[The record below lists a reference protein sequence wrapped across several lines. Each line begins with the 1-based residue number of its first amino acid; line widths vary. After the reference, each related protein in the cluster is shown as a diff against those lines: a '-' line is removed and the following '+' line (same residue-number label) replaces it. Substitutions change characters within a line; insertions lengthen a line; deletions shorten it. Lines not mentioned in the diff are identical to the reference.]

1 MSQRIKDEILKVTVV
16 VNGEEATKELYK
28 LEDVQRA
35 LGESNKALRA
45 ERAKLE
51 AQGKK
56 DTEAYQ
62 QLTAK
67 IKEND
72 LAIRSNDA
80 RMKELRK
87 EIGLNALTTGQLK
100 KEAISLRR
108 QLENLTPGSAQFKKL
123 DADLKAVEARMR
135 ELKGQSQA
143 TGMSLGGIADG
154 FNKYSGIAATVLA
167 STTGLVLGFRKLV
180 DTFNQFEAGVDEL
193 SSLTGLAGEDLNW
206 LSEQA
211 KELSVSTV
219 AGGVKIT
226 ASAQDIVKAYTL
238 MGSAKPELLANKEA
252 LNEVT
257 KQALIL
263 AEAAKMNA
271 AEAVQSLAET
281 MNQFSAPAEEAGR
294 FINVLAAGSKE
305 GAATIP
311 EVNAAMI
318 KFGTAAKQ
326 ANVSVEESVA
336 LVEALADKGVKGEI
350 AGTGLKNVLLKLQT
364 GANDTNPKI
373 VGMVQALEN
382 LRAKNLSAADV
393 VKMFGQENYSAAK
406 ILIEN
411 TDRVKQL
418 TTAVTGTSVA
428 LDQATI
434 NTQNNAAALAQAKN
448 KFQLTAIEMGEKLAP
463 VMTFSTNAFTYFLK
477 AVMTAPEVLQNYGA
491 YILSATGMMIAFNA
505 ATVQATIS
513 EKAKQAAEFFGTG
526 ITKTKATLE
535 AANITRLTVQAALT
549 DLLTGKITLSTAAT
563 RIWNATLAANPAMW
577 VIAGISALI
586 GAIKL
591 YDENNAKAKQLQE
604 LTNKTI
610 NEASA
615 ANKSYEKA
623 TEELTSKVQ
632 SLHNVTKEGREVLQ
646 KDIDLKIQQAKATL
660 EHVKAKQLE
669 AGELAKQPSLLQQA
683 WNLIKSGGNA
693 AISATHNTIDAYKNS
708 KEAADAFGEQI
719 KKLESNIQNLS
730 GVKGQLDKALNA
742 ESIADKI
749 AGENISQLT
758 EKADLYRKALQIA
771 KIGTEEYE
779 RIRKKLAAVDKKLT
793 PAETGTNKEAEK
805 EAEKQAKLTKQAQDK
820 TLTMIENAKKAEEA
834 ILIKNYR
841 DGILNK
847 RQFEDQMFENE
858 IYYLSQRLGAKKQ
871 FGLDY
876 SAEDLELNK
885 RLLDNQQQLEAEQKK
900 IADENKAKFFQD
912 MEMRFE
918 EEKAAIYQNFAN
930 GLITKQE
937 FDFQLDEL
945 EANTTAMRLE
955 AKKAFHVAAAD
966 DEIAQAQRAI
976 EFKRAQAQAEADL
989 EAIKGDAIISGLGL
1003 AKAAFKERSTA
1014 WKLAFAAEKVAA
1026 ISQIVINTMREISG
1040 INAAYSLIPGGQLI
1054 AAPLTLQAKI
1064 RSGIAIGTIL
1074 AQAIPAFEAGL
1085 YDVTSAYDGKHYRAG
1100 YSGVARTGEVRTP
1113 QLFLAGEKM
1122 PEMIIDGPTMR
1133 NLKMK
1138 SPEIIQAI
1146 HQHRVPAYA
1155 AGMYPETPTSSG
1167 TSEAV
1172 LMGLMAT
1179 INGLNQTLNNGIS
1192 AEMRYQDY
1200 KELDDK
1206 VNTVNQE
1213 FNI

>member
-1 MSQRIKDEILKVTVV
+1 MSQRVKDEILKVTVV
-16 VNGEEATKELYK
+16 VNGDEATKELYK

-35 LGESNKALRA
+35 LGQANKDLRA

-56 DTEAYQ
+56 DSETYR

-67 IKEND
+67 IKENETAMRD
-72 LAIRSNDA
+72 NDA

-87 EIGLNALTTGQLK
+87 EVGLTGMTMGQLR

-108 QLENLTPGSAQFKKL
+108 QLDNVTPGSAQFDKL
-123 DADLKAVEARMR
+123 QGELKAVEARMR

-154 FNKYSGIAATVLA
+154 FNRYGAIAATVLA

-180 DTFNQFEAGVDEL
+180 DTFNEFEAGVDEL
-193 SSLTGLAGEDLNW
+193 SSLTGLVGDDLNW

-238 MGSAKPELLANKEA
+238 MGSAKPELLSNKEA

-271 AEAVQSLAET
+271 ADAVQSLAET
-281 MNQFSAPAEEAGR
+281 MNQFSAPAEQAGR

-311 EVNAAMI
+311 EINAAML

-336 LVEALADKGVKGEI
+336 LVEALADKGQKGEI

-382 LRAKNLSAADV
+382 LRAKNMSAAEV
-393 VKMFGQENYSAAK
+393 VNMFGQENYSVAK

-434 NTQNNAAALAQAKN
+434 NTSNNAAALAQAKN

-463 VMTFSTNAFTYFLK
+463 IMTFSTNAFTYFLK
-477 AVMTAPEVLQNYGA
+477 AVMAAPEVLQKYGA
-491 YILSATGMMIAFNA
+491 YILAATGMMA
-505 ATVQATIS
+505 AYYLVILQATAA
-513 EKAKQAAEFFGTG
+513 EKAKQIADLAAT
-526 ITKTKATLE
+526 ATEKQKVVMSNLSI
-535 AANITRLTVQAALT
+535 AAVKLQALVT
-549 DLLTGKITLSTAAT
+549 DVLTGKITLSTAAT
-563 RIWNATLAANPAMW
+563 KIWNAVLAANPAFW
-577 VIAGISALI
+577 VVTGISALV
-586 GAIKL
+586 AVLKL
-591 YDENNAKAKQLQE
+591 YDDNNARSRKIQE
-604 LTNKTI
+604 LTNNTVNSGSI
-610 NEASA
+610 
-615 ANKSYEKA
+615 ANKVYEKSVQD
-623 TEELTSKVQ
+623 LTARVQ
-632 SLHNVTKEGREVLQ
+632 SLHNSTKEGRETLL
-646 KDIDLKIQQAKATL
+646 KDIELKQKQYKVTLDLITAKKI
-660 EHVKAKQLE
+660 E
-669 AGELAKQPSLLQQA
+669 AEQLAKQPTLLQEA
-683 WNLIKSGGNA
+683 WNFIKTGGNQYA
-693 AISATHNTIDAYKNS
+693 SAMHNAIDAVKNS
-708 KEAADAFGEQI
+708 KEAGAAFNDVISKMDSNLKNLKSAKAQ
-719 KKLESNIQNLS
+719 LEN
-730 GVKGQLDKALNA
+730 AMNA

-749 AGENISQLT
+749 AGDNITQLT
-758 EKADLYRKALQIA
+758 EKADLYRKALNIA

-779 RIRKKLAAVDKKLT
+779 RIRKKLAAVDAKLT
-793 PAETGTNKEAEK
+793 PKETGSEKDAKKEADKIAKATK
-805 EAEKQAKLTKQAQDK
+805 EAQDK

-841 DGILNK
+841 EGILNK
-847 RQFEDQMFENE
+847 RQFEEQMFENE

-885 RLLDNQQQLEAEQKK
+885 RLLDNQLQMEAEQKRMSEETK
-900 IADENKAKFFQD
+900 TKFFQD
-912 MEMRFE
+912 LDKRFE
-918 EEKAAIYQNFAN
+918 EEKAVIYQNFAS
-930 GLITKQE
+930 GLITQKE
-937 FDFQLDEL
+937 FDAQLAEY
-945 EANTTAMRLE
+945 EANTANMKLE
-955 AKKAFHVAAAD
+955 AKKAFNMAVAD

-976 EFKRAQAQAEADL
+976 DFKRAQAQAEADL

-1003 AKAAFKERSTA
+1003 ARAALKERSTA
-1014 WKLAFAAEKVAA
+1014 WKIAFAAEKVAA
-1026 ISQIVINTMREISG
+1026 IGQIVINTMKEISG
-1040 INAAYSLIPGGQLI
+1040 INAAYALIPGGQVI
-1054 AAPLTLQAKI
+1054 AANLTLAAKI
-1064 RSGIAIGTIL
+1064 RSGIAIGTIV
-1074 AQAIPAFEAGL
+1074 AQAIPAFDAGL
-1085 YDVTSAYDGKHYRAG
+1085 YDVTSAYDGRHYKAG
-1100 YSGVARTGEVRTP
+1100 YSGVARTGVVRNP
-1113 QLFLAGEKM
+1113 QLFLAGERM

-1133 NLKMK
+1133 NIQMN
-1138 SPEIIQAI
+1138 SPQIIEAI

-1155 AGMYPETPTSSG
+1155 AGLYSNEGVSSG
-1167 TSEAV
+1167 ISETL
-1172 LMGLMAT
+1172 LMGLMGT
-1179 INGLNQTLNNGIS
+1179 IGSLNQTLSNGIS

-1200 KELDDK
+1200 KELDDDVTK
-1206 VNTVNQE
+1206 VNEE
-1213 FNI
+1213 FNL

>member
-1 MSQRIKDEILKVTVV
+1 MSQRVKDEILKVTVV
-16 VNGEEATKELYK
+16 VNGDDAIKELYK
-28 LEDVQRA
+28 LEDVQRSLRQA
-35 LGESNKALRA
+35 NKDLRA
-45 ERAKLE
+45 ERTKLE
-51 AQGKK
+51 EQGKK
-56 DTEAYQ
+56 HSEAYK

-67 IKEND
+67 IEEND
-72 LAIRSNDA
+72 KAISANNE
-80 RMKELRK
+80 RMKELRNQV
-87 EIGLNALTTGQLK
+87 GLTGMTMGQLRK
-100 KEAISLRR
+100 QAISLRK
-108 QLENLTPGSAQFKKL
+108 QLENITPGSAQFDKL
-123 DADLKAVEARMR
+123 QGELKAVEARMR

-154 FNKYSGIAATVLA
+154 FNRYGAIAATALA

-180 DTFNQFEAGVDEL
+180 DTFNEFEAGVDEL
-193 SSLTGLAGEDLNW
+193 SSLTGLVGDDLNW

-238 MGSAKPELLANKEA
+238 MGSAKPELLSNKEA

-271 AEAVQSLAET
+271 ADAVQSLAET

-382 LRAKNLSAADV
+382 LRAKNMSAAEV

-434 NTQNNAAALAQAKN
+434 NTSNNAAALAQAKN
-448 KFQLTAIEMGEKLAP
+448 NFQLTAIEMGEKLAP

-477 AVMTAPEVLQNYGA
+477 AVMAAPEVLQKYGA
-491 YILSATGMMIAFNA
+491 YILSATGLMIAYNA
-505 ATVQATIS
+505 ATIQATIS

-526 ITKTKATLE
+526 ISKSKAAIE
-535 AANITRLTVQAALT
+535 SANIARLTVQATLT

-563 RIWNATLAANPAMW
+563 RIWNATLAANPVFW
-577 VIAGISALI
+577 VITGISALI
-586 GAIKL
+586 AALKL
-591 YDENNAKAKQLQE
+591 YDDNNARARKIQE
-604 LTNKTI
+604 LTNTTI
-610 NEASA
+610 NEAA
-615 ANKSYEKA
+615 TANKNYEKA
-623 TEELTSKVQ
+623 TQDLTAKVQ
-632 SLHNVTKEGREVLQ
+632 SLHNTTKEGREVLQ
-646 KDIDLKIQQAKATL
+646 KDIDLKLKQAQATL
-660 EHVKAKQLE
+660 SHVLAKKLE
-669 AGELAKQPSLLQQA
+669 AEELAKQPSLLQEA
-683 WNLIKSGGNA
+683 WNFIKTGGNQYA
-693 AISATHNTIDAYKNS
+693 SAMHNAIDAVKNS
-708 KEAADAFGEQI
+708 KEAGSAFNEQI
-719 KKLESNIQNLS
+719 KQLQSNIQNLS
-730 GVKGQLDKALNA
+730 GVKGQLDEAMNA

-749 AGENISQLT
+749 AGENIAQLT

-779 RIRKKLAAVDKKLT
+779 RIRKKLAAVDAKLT
-793 PAETGTNKEAEK
+793 PKEKGSEKDDKKEADK
-805 EAEKQAKLTKQAQDK
+805 KAKAIKDAQDK
-820 TLTMIENAKKAEEA
+820 TLTMIDNAKKAEEA
-834 ILIKNYR
+834 LIVKNYR
-841 DGILNK
+841 DGIINK
-847 RQFEDQMFENE
+847 RQFEEQMFELE
-858 IYYLSQRLGAKKQ
+858 IGYLAQRLAAKKEWKQ
-871 FGLDY
+871 DY

-885 RLLDNQQQLEAEQKK
+885 RLLDNQLQMEAEQKRMSEETK
-900 IADENKAKFFQD
+900 TKFFQD
-912 MEMRFE
+912 LDRKFE
-918 EEKAAIYQNFAN
+918 EEKAAIYQNFAS
-930 GLITKQE
+930 GLITQQE
-937 FDFQLDEL
+937 FDAQLAEY
-945 EANTTAMRLE
+945 ETNTANMKLE
-955 AKKAFHVAAAD
+955 AKKAFNMAVAD

-976 EFKRAQAQAEADL
+976 DFKRAQAQAEADL

-1003 AKAAFKERSTA
+1003 ARAALKERSTA
-1014 WKLAFAAEKVAA
+1014 WKIAFAAEKVAA
-1026 ISQIVINTMREISG
+1026 ISQIVMNTMKEISG
-1040 INAAYSLIPGGQLI
+1040 INAAYALIPGGQLI

-1074 AQAIPAFEAGL
+1074 AQAIPAFDAGL
-1085 YDVTSAYDGKHYRAG
+1085 YDVTSAYDGRQYKAG
-1100 YSGVARTGEVRTP
+1100 YSGVARTGVVRNP
-1113 QLFLAGEKM
+1113 QLFLAGERM

-1133 NLKMK
+1133 NIQMN
-1138 SPEIIQAI
+1138 SPHIIEAI

-1155 AGMYPETPTSSG
+1155 AGLYPNEGVSSG
-1167 TSEAV
+1167 ISETL
-1172 LMGLMAT
+1172 LMGLMGT
-1179 INGLNQTLNNGIS
+1179 IGSLNQTLSNGIS

-1200 KELDDK
+1200 KELDDDVTK
-1206 VNTVNQE
+1206 VNEE
-1213 FNI
+1213 FNL